1 MANNFQSFSG
11 LPSPYIL
18 LAIKFSNFLCQTLG
32 WSVLVRIDS
41 LTYLFLGDV
50 NPNLING
57 TVNSTNIMVGPS
69 SSILSGQAGPMLVN
83 LTFLNPIEV
92 RCHSFVQFNVYIPII
107 LSPKIGSSNPSRSR
121 ICLSPQSH
129 WTAQVIMCRC
139 IQTLV
144 EVRVIILRSP
154 SCLLSF
160 VTEWIS
166 GDRTQKILWNTTSDS
181 SAIFHNVTLQTPTIY
196 TEIFDQPE
204 WGTLYFATPSVSFMA
219 SYFIF
224 SSHDL

>member
-1 MANNFQSFSG
+1 M
-11 LPSPYIL
+11 
-18 LAIKFSNFLCQTLG
+18 KFSNFLCQTLG
-32 WSVLVRIDS
+32 WSVLVRVDD
-41 LTYLFLGDV
+41 LTYSFLGDV

-57 TVNSTNIMVGPS
+57 TVNSISFVVGPS
-69 SSILSGQAGPMLVN
+69 SSILSGQTGPMLVN

-92 RCHSFVQFNVYIPII
+92 RCHSFVHFNVYIPII
-107 LSPKIGSSNPSRSR
+107 SSPKIGSSNPSHSR

-139 IQTLV
+139 IRTLV
-144 EVRVIILRSP
+144 EVRVIILRSQ

-166 GDRTQKILWNTTSDS
+166 GDRTQKILWNTTFDS
-181 SAIFHNVTLQTPTIY
+181 FAIYHNITLQTPTIY
-196 TEIFDQPE
+196 TEVLDQQE

-219 SYFIF
+219 ICFPF
-224 SSHDL
+224 